1 VEIVAETRTPWVG
14 NDRRKNRRATMPSQ
28 NAASNSS
35 SSTTTVTAT
44 SIMSTSLQLQELQVA
59 QQELRSGSQSGRVYV
74 RLSPGAVVAFPLD
87 RSVAQARVERKIQEL
102 ETKMTT
108 VATTTERKKKD
119 ETAAGG
125 GRGSS

>member
-1 VEIVAETRTPWVG
+1 
-14 NDRRKNRRATMPSQ
+14 MPSQ
-28 NAASNSS
+28 DAASNSS
-35 SSTTTVTAT
+35 SSSSTTTTVTAT

-59 QQELRSGSQSGRVYV
+59 QQELRSGSQSGRVFV

-102 ETKMTT
+102 ETKMT
-108 VATTTERKKKD
+108 ATTTERKKKD

-125 GRGSS
+125 GGSS

>member
-1 VEIVAETRTPWVG
+1 
-14 NDRRKNRRATMPSQ
+14 MPSHD
-28 NAASNSS
+28 AAS
-35 SSTTTVTAT
+35 SSTTTTAT
-44 SIMSTSLQLQELQVA
+44 PTTTSLLQLQELQVA

>member
-1 VEIVAETRTPWVG
+1 
-14 NDRRKNRRATMPSQ
+14 MPSHD
-28 NAASNSS
+28 AAS
-35 SSTTTVTAT
+35 SSTTTTAT
-44 SIMSTSLQLQELQVA
+44 PTTTSLLQLQELQVA

-108 VATTTERKKKD
+108 AATTERKKKD

-125 GRGSS
+125 GGSS